1 MKKYITCTLLLILSF
16 LIGTKNAY
24 AIIGTAEFVG
34 GEYSTGITW
43 CSKGNGA
50 GECRA
55 YTDHKK
61 VLKINGEKYD
71 SEFSLFTILQQT
83 PHSYYICTLFYGSNL
98 T

>member
-43 CSKGNGA
+43 CSKGMGA

-61 VLKINGEKYD
+61 DLKINGHTLIKISGGRNVKYVEGD
-71 SEFSLFTILQQT
+71 ENIKVELGI
-83 PHSYYICTLFYGSNL
+83 
-98 T
+98 

>member
-61 VLKINGEKYD
+61 VLKINGTLLDKNQLEKG
-71 SEFSLFTILQQT
+71 LQQVQQMLN
-83 PHSYYICTLFYGSNL
+83 SKDNNKNQ
-98 T
+98 

>member
-43 CSKGNGA
+43 FK
-50 GECRA
+50 R
-55 YTDHKK
+55 
-61 VLKINGEKYD
+61 
-71 SEFSLFTILQQT
+71 
-83 PHSYYICTLFYGSNL
+83 
-98 T
+98 

>member
-61 VLKINGEKYD
+61 VLKINGEKY
-71 SEFSLFTILQQT
+71 
-83 PHSYYICTLFYGSNL
+83 PA
-98 T
+98 